1 MESSTVKVLSQPM
14 PQRLG
19 ADYVAADGARRA
31 ERRRRLLI
39 AAAWALGGLAVPGPA
54 NGPGS

>member
-19 ADYVAADGARRA
+19 ADYVAADGARKA
-31 ERRRRLLI
+31 ERRKRLLI
-39 AAAWALGGLAVPGPA
+39 AAA
-54 NGPGS
+54 